1 MCCCVPKCKQQ
12 ACVPRYESERRA
24 AACLECEQSE
34 PFGDYR
40 YRGECV
46 GGGWDQDATANSPY
60 RLTTGGC
67 FTGKTVS
74 LAPGAPDWV
83 QRVRIV
89 DGDIY
94 LYAKYKGIMLL
105 VR

>member
-1 MCCCVPKCKQQ
+1 MNASKTTASALSCIEVN
-12 ACVPRYESERRA
+12 VSA
-24 AACLECEQSE
+24 AEGIRM
-34 PFGDYR
+34 PH
-40 YRGECV
+40 
-46 GGGWDQDATANSPY
+46 ANSPY